1 MNKSHKN
8 KERIGKDAPRYI
20 DGRTLKLHYCI
31 DCKKKIS
38 YNAWKWGSKR
48 CRSCSKKGVKFSEK
62 TKRKMR
68 LVTIKRFKN
77 PKNHPQY
84 KDGRSLKKHYC
95 IDCDKEI
102 HWRSK
107 RCFPCAH
114 KFRKYPLKYCLD
126 CGKLLG
132 DRRGKHCKK
141 CGSKHKKNYKNG
153 ITTVDYFCP
162 KCGKKLAHYLSKLC
176 RMCAD
181 LEHSKKMSGKGNS
194 RYGKVS
200 HGNGAYY
207 KGAWM
212 RSSWELLFAKWL
224 DKQGIKWNHEPQA
237 FPINYTYEKIKK
249 EGTYRPDFYLPTL
262 DLWIE
267 IKGWWRD
274 DAKVKFRAFER
285 IYPGIEI
292 KVLGKKEL
300 KNDLLLQS

>member
-1 MNKSHKN
+1 MKFKKHCKICGKLFVAYGYRNKN
-8 KERIGKDAPRYI
+8 
-20 DGRTLKLHYCI
+20 
-31 DCKKKIS
+31 KKKIPQF
-38 YNAWKWGSKR
+38 
-48 CRSCSKKGVKFSEK
+48 CSMECYGRTRKKGTINVCLNCGKEFYVRPSWKNFKCCSEK
-62 TKRKMR
+62 CRYGWCR
-68 LVTIKRFKN
+68 GERGAN
-77 PKNHPQY
+77 Y
-84 KDGRSLKKHYC
+84 KDGRTSKKH
-95 IDCDKEI
+95 
-102 HWRSK
+102 
-107 RCFPCAH
+107 
-114 KFRKYPLKYCLD
+114 
-126 CGKLLG
+126 
-132 DRRGKHCKK
+132 HCKEK
-141 CGSKHKKNYKNG
+141 DCNNKICYQTASYGSGRCHTCENKRRKGKNS
-153 ITTVDYFCP
+153 P
-162 KCGKKLAHYLSKLC
+162 
-176 RMCAD
+176 
-181 LEHSKKMSGKGNS
+181 

-274 DAKVKFRAFER
+274 DAKVKFKAFKR